1 MSMIFPE
8 CSSCLPVLMGDLMPL
23 SCMVLKLVFLACILS
38 PEDACGCAAYQ
49 FASVGI
55 APCALN
61 TSAAVG
67 TSISITFT
75 VFDYGAPALASS
87 VSRTLLIV
95 PPCPA
100 GQFYCSGTCLQ
111 ISCAASAALA
121 AAAVTPVITLTSTAA
136 GVFGGT
142 NGGSTQL
149 AYGTTP
155 GFSLMPC
162 SSYGGWFLTSCMGF
176 WAVCRSC
183 LEPSVWLSTV
193 SQACSVCGA

>member
-1 MSMIFPE
+1 MLLCPNLKLKFPAHSPYQVE
-8 CSSCLPVLMGDLMPL
+8 HDLSKCLLCTPVLVGELVPL
-23 SCMVLKLVFLACILS
+23 SCVTPKLMCLARLLT
-38 PEDACGCAAYQ
+38 PEDACGSAAYQ

-61 TSAAVG
+61 TSAEVG

-75 VFDYGAPALASS
+75 VFDYGAPALSSS

-95 PPCPA
+95 APCPT

-121 AAAVTPVITLTSTAA
+121 AAAVTPIITLTSIAA
-136 GVFGGT
+136 EVFGGT
-142 NGGSTQL
+142 SGGSTQL

-155 GFSLMPC
+155 GFSLTPC
-162 SSYGGWFLTSCMGF
+162 TSQGGW
-176 WAVCRSC
+176 
-183 LEPSVWLSTV
+183 
-193 SQACSVCGA
+193 

>member
-1 MSMIFPE
+1 M
-8 CSSCLPVLMGDLMPL
+8 C
-23 SCMVLKLVFLACILS
+23 LACTLS
-38 PEDACGCAAYQ
+38 PKDACGSAAYQ
-49 FASVGI
+49 FASAGI

-75 VFDYGAPALASS
+75 VFDYGAPSLSSS

-95 PPCPA
+95 APCPS

-136 GVFGGT
+136 ALFGGT
-142 NGGSTQL
+142 TGGATQVP
-149 AYGTTP
+149 YGTVP

-162 SSYGGWFLTSCMGF
+162 TSYGRWYAPQAACVPGLVAQLVSLNPLYGC
-176 WAVCRSC
+176 
-183 LEPSVWLSTV
+183 PLSDKL
-193 SQACSVCGA
+193 ACSAWLDELHGLCILDADVAAVGFTTTMQ

>member
-1 MSMIFPE
+1 
-8 CSSCLPVLMGDLMPL
+8 MPS
-23 SCMVLKLVFLACILS
+23 SCMVPKLMCVACILS
-38 PEDACGCAAYQ
+38 PKNACGPAAYQ

-67 TSISITFT
+67 TSISIIFT
-75 VFDYGAPALASS
+75 VFDYGAPALSSS

-95 PPCPA
+95 APCPT

-111 ISCAASAALA
+111 ITCAASAALA

-142 NGGSTQL
+142 SGGSTQVP
-149 AYGTTP
+149 YGTVP

-162 SSYGGWFLTSCMGF
+162 TSYGGWYTTSCMCY
-176 WAVCRSC
+176 WAGCRSC
-183 LEPSVWLSTV
+183 LAEPSVWLSV
-193 SQACSVCGA
+193 V

>member
-1 MSMIFPE
+1 MVPKLM
-8 CSSCLPVLMGDLMPL
+8 CLASTLP
-23 SCMVLKLVFLACILS
+23 SK
-38 PEDACGCAAYQ
+38 DACGSAAYQ

-55 APCALN
+55 GPCALN

-67 TSISITFT
+67 TSISIIFT
-75 VFDYGAPALASS
+75 VFDYGAPALSSS

-95 PPCPA
+95 APCPT

-142 NGGSTQL
+142 SGGSTKL
-149 AYGTTP
+149 AYGTAP
-155 GFSLMPC
+155 GFSLTPC
-162 SSYGGWFLTSCMGF
+162 TSYGGWYCTSCMGLR
-176 WAVCRSC
+176 AGCRSC
-183 LEPSVWLSTV
+183 PEPSVWLSNV
-193 SQACSVCGA
+193 